1 MSSAPKNFMVPA
13 DFPVSVQAGH
23 RLTIAHIEAALSRWR
38 ERKLVTLHITT
49 SPAEVLARLLARMTT
64 RRETSI
70 RWIDLIFVERHAL
83 GILYPHPVG
92 SAWPGLPPD

>member
-1 MSSAPKNFMVPA
+1 MTPA
-13 DFPVSVQAGH
+13 DFPVSVQASH
-23 RLTIAHIEAALSRWR
+23 RLTIAHVEAARSRWR
-38 ERKLVTLHITT
+38 ERKLVTRYITT

-64 RRETSI
+64 RHETTI

>member
-1 MSSAPKNFMVPA
+1 MSPA
-13 DFPVSVQAGH
+13 DFPVSAKAGH
-23 RLTIAHIEAALSRWR
+23 RLTIAHVEVALSCWR
-38 ERKLVTLHITT
+38 ERKLVTRHITT

-64 RRETSI
+64 RHETTI

-83 GILYPHPVG
+83 GILYPHLVG